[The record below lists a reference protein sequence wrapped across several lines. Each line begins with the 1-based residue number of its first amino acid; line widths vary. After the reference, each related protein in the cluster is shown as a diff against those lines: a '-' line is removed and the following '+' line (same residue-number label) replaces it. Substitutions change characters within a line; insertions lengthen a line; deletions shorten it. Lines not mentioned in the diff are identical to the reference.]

1 MSFKYKNGKE
11 VRCIDVR
18 CAGIQCLTDYNAIS
32 YRDVQMLIKMNVQ
45 TLNDDILKAYEP
57 VSPEINE
64 ITARAI
70 I

>member
-1 MSFKYKNGKE
+1 MSFKYKMEKE

-18 CAGIQCLTDYNAIS
+18 CARIQRLTDYNAIS

-45 TLNDDILKAYEP
+45 TLKDDTLKAYEP

-64 ITARAI
+64 ITASAI